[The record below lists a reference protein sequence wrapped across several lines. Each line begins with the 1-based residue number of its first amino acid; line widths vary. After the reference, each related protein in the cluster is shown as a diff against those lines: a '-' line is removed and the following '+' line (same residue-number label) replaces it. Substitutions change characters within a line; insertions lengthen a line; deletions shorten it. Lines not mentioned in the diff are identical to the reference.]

1 MAAPIPFWKPVA
13 NPGSARH
20 TSAFYGAPPTTM
32 ASIARAVAAA
42 TASSAA
48 LVVTV
53 RSVRRVSTPPIR
65 PARSAEHARQAPLRE
80 FYGTAAT
87 SSRHPPHVCNAAGF
101 NSRRL
106 RSSQELV
113 GDGNA
118 EDDEDY
124 DPYVHGGRPN
134 RSAIKRLIDEY
145 KSLTKELCA
154 LPKTSV
160 AKIQMPDEL
169 REEVYAAISIT
180 SNIARKRAE
189 GRVTKTLR
197 QLSDEEVLPIQTA
210 VENIQNGIGLIT
222 VTPEV
227 ESTAHM
233 WRSALLNGDKNVQ
246 SMVFGVLQEREDWT
260 FTRQELGQLATT
272 ARREREEAEA
282 EREGFKKAREEAEAA
297 AVIMP
302 DGTAVPSAK
311 GPVQVQPKRKKSGAG
326 KATKKLLKHLR
337 KIAEVAHDAGLM

>member
-1 MAAPIPFWKPVA
+1 MRLWPPIPFGSRLQI
-13 NPGSARH
+13 PGALG
-20 TSAFYGAPPTTM
+20 TSHFTGAPPTTM

-53 RSVRRVSTPPIR
+53 RSVRSVSTPPIR

-189 GRVTKTLR
+189 GD
-197 QLSDEEVLPIQTA
+197 QDAATA
-210 VENIQNGIGLIT
+210 RRRGAPHPDRGREH
-222 VTPEV
+222 PERHRIIVPPV
-227 ESTAHM
+227 ESTHM
-233 WRSALLNGDKNVQ
+233 WRSALLNGDKDVQ
-246 SMVFGVLQEREDWT
+246 SMVFGVLQERRTGRSRGRSSASW
-260 FTRQELGQLATT
+260 
-272 ARREREEAEA
+272 RRR
-282 EREGFKKAREEAEAA
+282 RGGR
-297 AVIMP
+297 
-302 DGTAVPSAK
+302 G
-311 GPVQVQPKRKKSGAG
+311 GG
-326 KATKKLLKHLR
+326 
-337 KIAEVAHDAGLM
+337 

>member
-1 MAAPIPFWKPVA
+1 MRFVAAPSHF
-13 NPGSARH
+13 GARKSR
-20 TSAFYGAPPTTM
+20 TRSTGLAFYRAAPTTM

-53 RSVRRVSTPPIR
+53 QSVRRVSTPPIR

-169 REEVYAAISIT
+169 REEVLGQAEVRQLFKVPKVGTIGGCYVT
-180 SNIARKRAE
+180 DGKVARNAE
-189 GRVTKTLR
+189 VRLLRDNVVIYTGRVGSLKRFKEDVGEVKQGFECGIGIANYNDLKEGDVIEFFTTIKVAVKTL
-197 QLSDEEVLPIQTA
+197 
-210 VENIQNGIGLIT
+210 
-222 VTPEV
+222 
-227 ESTAHM
+227 
-233 WRSALLNGDKNVQ
+233 
-246 SMVFGVLQEREDWT
+246 
-260 FTRQELGQLATT
+260 
-272 ARREREEAEA
+272 
-282 EREGFKKAREEAEAA
+282 
-297 AVIMP
+297 
-302 DGTAVPSAK
+302 
-311 GPVQVQPKRKKSGAG
+311 
-326 KATKKLLKHLR
+326 
-337 KIAEVAHDAGLM
+337 